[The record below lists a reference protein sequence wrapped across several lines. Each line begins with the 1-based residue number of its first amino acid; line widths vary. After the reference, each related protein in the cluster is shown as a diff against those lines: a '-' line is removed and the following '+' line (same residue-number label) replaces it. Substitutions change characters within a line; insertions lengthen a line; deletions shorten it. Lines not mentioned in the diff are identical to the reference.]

1 MAEYSQKNQNISGF
15 SVDFGNKFL
24 SKVYMWMILALILT
38 SLASYAIL
46 STPSLQLFFLGN
58 VWLVWILM
66 IVELFVVVVLSSK
79 IESMS
84 TSTAAAVFLLYSV
97 LSGITITPMLFYYSH
112 ATIFMAFGVSAGM
125 FAAMSAVG
133 YFIKKD
139 LSTLGR
145 FLFMALMGLVIAM
158 LVNILISIWWP
169 ATAWGFSFALS
180 CLAVLIFAGLTA
192 YDTQKIKKIGQ
203 AIAHEP
209 SRGSNIAIICAL
221 TLYLDFINLFVNMLR
236 IMGRNN

>member
-1 MAEYSQKNQNISGF
+1 MEQYTQKNQNISGF

-24 SKVYMWMILALILT
+24 SKVYMWMILALFLT
-38 SLASYAIL
+38 AIASYAIL

-58 VWLVWILM
+58 VWLVWLLM
-66 IVELFVVVVLSSK
+66 IVQLVFVVILSSK

-84 TSTAAAVFLLYSV
+84 TSTAAVVFIIYSV
-97 LSGITITPMLFYYSH
+97 LVGITITPVLFYYSQS
-112 ATIFMAFGVSAGM
+112 TIFMAFGVSAGM

-139 LSTLGR
+139 LSAMGR
-145 FLFMALMGLVIAM
+145 FLFMALVGLLIAM
-158 LVNILISIWWP
+158 IVNMFISIWWP
-169 ATAWGFSFALS
+169 GTAWGISFALS

-192 YDTQKIKKIGQ
+192 YDTQKIKKIGE

-209 SRGSNIAIICAL
+209 SRGQNIAIICAL
-221 TLYLDFINLFVNMLR
+221 TLYLDFINLFLNMLR
-236 IMGRNN
+236 IMGRNS